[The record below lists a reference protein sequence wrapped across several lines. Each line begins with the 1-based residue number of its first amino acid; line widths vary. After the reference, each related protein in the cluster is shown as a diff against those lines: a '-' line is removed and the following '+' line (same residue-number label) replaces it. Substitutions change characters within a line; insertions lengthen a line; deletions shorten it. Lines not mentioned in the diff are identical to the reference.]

1 MNEWLNATAKACLS
15 SQRRKTLLPQWLD
28 RNRAGA
34 VVDRRFGED
43 DPTMTPEERAL
54 QRFTF
59 ERQRKASKSSLF
71 TLNDNDDENG
81 AEGSGSTLLTHYGQN
96 LSDVRGALADQEDLF
111 QKSSTP
117 RRIPDLD
124 EPAADADPASRR
136 KKTKAEVME
145 EVMAKSKAYKV
156 RSSLSRQLAVLS

>member
-1 MNEWLNATAKACLS
+1 
-15 SQRRKTLLPQWLD
+15 
-28 RNRAGA
+28 
-34 VVDRRFGED
+34 
-43 DPTMTPEERAL
+43 MTPEEKAL

-71 TLNDNDDENG
+71 TLNDNDDDEDNG
-81 AEGSGSTLLTHYGQN
+81 SVPLTHYGQN

-111 QKSSTP
+111 HKSKTSRT
-117 RRIPDLD
+117 IPEL
-124 EPAADADPASRR
+124 EEVMPDADSTQRR

-156 RSSLSRQLAVLS
+156 GLQGYAGRQVCRKCILLTPAPCANSTSDSEKSTWMRRCATL